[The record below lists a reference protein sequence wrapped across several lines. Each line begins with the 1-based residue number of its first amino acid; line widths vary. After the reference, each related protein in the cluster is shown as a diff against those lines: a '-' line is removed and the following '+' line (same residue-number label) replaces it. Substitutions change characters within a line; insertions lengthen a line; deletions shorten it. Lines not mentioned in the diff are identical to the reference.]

1 METNRNTIKKILREY
16 SEDLEFI
23 DSYWKETNKRLAGI
37 INKIKT
43 ELPVLK
49 KPTSDDEGLIL
60 KTVNFSDM
68 EDSWKGGTSDG
79 LNALADKISH
89 MIYTGK
95 SDGIK
100 RMIEKIATG
109 RIKSLSKPDALFGA
123 EYLGK
128 GHFRWNNQA
137 YVLTP
142 KEIER
147 VKEFFN
153 L

>member
-1 METNRNTIKKILREY
+1 
-16 SEDLEFI
+16 
-23 DSYWKETNKRLAGI
+23 
-37 INKIKT
+37 
-43 ELPVLK
+43 
-49 KPTSDDEGLIL
+49 
-60 KTVNFSDM
+60 
-68 EDSWKGGTSDG
+68 
-79 LNALADKISH
+79 

-100 RMIEKIATG
+100 RMLEKIATG
-109 RIKSLSKPDALFGA
+109 RIKSLSKPDTYGA